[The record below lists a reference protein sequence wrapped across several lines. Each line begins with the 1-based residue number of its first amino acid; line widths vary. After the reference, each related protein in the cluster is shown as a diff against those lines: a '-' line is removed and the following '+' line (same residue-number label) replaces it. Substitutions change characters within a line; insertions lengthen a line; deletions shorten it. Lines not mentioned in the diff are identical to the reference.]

1 MKYGKLDLQTILFT
15 HVIESL
21 RMIEPA
27 SKGPQLASLTKITY
41 LIYALHIFSAVNGLL
56 TPAFIVT
63 AFLSGW
69 PSLIALVM
77 SYVWRED
84 TEGTFLHAH
93 FNWLIRTFWFA
104 LLWLAIAWV
113 LVATV
118 VGIVIGLPML
128 LIVGIWVLYRLA
140 RGLFALNDRRAVG

>member
-1 MKYGKLDLQTILFT
+1 MQLDAQGPSKT
-15 HVIESL
+15 SL
-21 RMIEPA
+21 V
-27 SKGPQLASLTKITY
+27 KITY

-77 SYVWRED
+77 SYIWRED

-128 LIVGIWVLYRLA
+128 LVVGIWVLYRLA